1 MICQEELKI
10 LKIAELDDFSQF
22 EDLKDTWNSILL
34 KSIDDNIFSTWEW
47 LSSWWRHF
55 GGGRK
60 LRILLILDND
70 KIVAIAPL
78 SWSKYNILHFG
89 NLTKIEF
96 IGSPQSD
103 YNNFILTERET
114 ECLKLFLNYI
124 NEQYED
130 WDCLELS
137 DISEN
142 TVSVKLLRKIFTKR
156 LVGGRL
162 EERVSFLCPWMNLP
176 DSTEIFMSRLSGNMR
191 RNLRRRM
198 RKLSEK
204 YQVEVKTHNGFN
216 SLEEAMN
223 AFYNLHQKRW
233 ETQGFRGVFSEKKL
247 RDFHL
252 DVARRFAENG
262 WLSLYFLTANDE
274 PIAAIYSFDYK
285 QKKYEYLTGFDPE
298 YSRYGVANLIRRHA
312 AEDCIRRGLK
322 EYDLMRGDEPYKSS
336 WNTKN
341 RKNLE
346 LRLIRKGLFARM
358 YDWATKSNTVL
369 PLTQKLG
376 ISLALKR

>member
-1 MICQEELKI
+1 M
-10 LKIAELDDFSQF
+10 
-22 EDLKDTWNSILL
+22 KDTWNDILV
-34 KSIDDNIFSTWEW
+34 KSKDNDVFSTWEW

-55 GGGRK
+55 GEGRK
-60 LRILLILDND
+60 LRILLIHNNN
-70 KIVAIAPL
+70 KIVAIVPL
-78 SWSKYNILHFG
+78 MWSKYDILRFG
-89 NLTKIEF
+89 SLTKIEF

-103 YNNFILTERET
+103 YNNFILIEREM
-114 ECLKLFLNYI
+114 ECLKLFLNYL
-124 NEQYED
+124 NEQYND
-130 WDCLELS
+130 WNCLELS
-137 DISEN
+137 DISES
-142 TVSVKLLRKIFTKR
+142 TLSMKLLRKMPSEE
-156 LVGGRL
+156 LLGGQL
-162 EERVSFLCPWMNLP
+162 QERVTFLCPYMNLP
-176 DSTEIFMSRLSGNMR
+176 GSTEIFISKLSGNMR

-204 YQVEVKTHNGFN
+204 YRVEVKTHNNFD
-216 SLEEAMN
+216 SIEEAMN

-233 ETQGFRGVFSEKKL
+233 KTQGFLGVFSEKKL

-252 DVARRFAENG
+252 DVARRFAEKG

-298 YSRYGVANLIRRHA
+298 YSRYGVANLMRRHV
-312 AEDCIRRGLK
+312 AEECIRRGLK

-346 LRLIRKGLFARM
+346 LRLIRKGLFAKI

-369 PLTQKLG
+369 PLTQKFG

>member
-1 MICQEELKI
+1 
-10 LKIAELDDFSQF
+10 
-22 EDLKDTWNSILL
+22 LKDTWNDILV
-34 KSIDDNIFSTWEW
+34 KSKNNDIFSTWEW
-47 LSSWWRHF
+47 LSIWWRHF
-55 GGGRK
+55 GEGRK
-60 LRILLILDND
+60 LRILLILDNN
-70 KIVAIAPL
+70 KIVAVAPL
-78 SWSKYNILHFG
+78 TWSKYNILHFG

-114 ECLKLFLNYI
+114 ECLKLFLNYL
-124 NEQYED
+124 NEQYND

-137 DISEN
+137 DISES
-142 TVSVKLLRKIFTKR
+142 TVSVKLLREILSKR
-156 LVGGRL
+156 LLGGQL
-162 EERVSFLCPWMNLP
+162 EERVTFLCPYVNLP

-204 YQVEVKTHNGFN
+204 YRVKVKTHNGFN

-223 AFYNLHQKRW
+223 AFYKLHQIRW
-233 ETQGFRGVFSEKKL
+233 KTQGFSGVFAEKKL

-252 DVARRFAENG
+252 DIAKHFAEKG
-262 WLSLYFLTANDE
+262 WLGLYFLTANDK
-274 PIAAIYSFDYK
+274 PIAASYSFNYK

-298 YSRYGVANLIRRHA
+298 YSHYGVGNLIRRHA
-312 AEDCIRRGLK
+312 VEDCIRRGLK

-341 RKNLE
+341 RKNFE
-346 LRLIRKGLFARM
+346 LRLIRKGLFARI

-369 PLTQKLG
+369 PLTQKFG